1 MMTKP
6 TILVLAVILGLA
18 SGGCSLL
25 ERLRPQQPEPLLSAS
40 PVEGDP
46 TRLRI
51 QFSGCD
57 GDPGLEIEED
67 ETEVRITL
75 QAQDTGCEPLHGLEV
90 QLEGPLGDRTV
101 IDGATGEPVPESFGA
116 G

>member
-1 MMTKP
+1 MTNV
-6 TILVLAVILGLA
+6 TIVILAVSVALLA
-18 SGGCSLL
+18 GGCGLL
-25 ERLRPQQPEPLLSAS
+25 EGLQPQRPEPVLSAS

-51 QFSGCD
+51 QFSGCE
-57 GDPGLEIEED
+57 GDPGVEIEAD
-67 ETEVRITL
+67 EAEVRITL
-75 QAQDTGCEPLHGLEV
+75 QAQDTGCEPLHGMEV

-101 IDGATGEPVPESFGA
+101 IDGATGEPVPASFGA